1 MFPYRIDGDTELR
14 LIELDDVERL
24 NTLIEQ
30 NRDHIKKWA
39 AWLKDD
45 RSIEDTRTFV
55 ERNLK
60 QFAENKGFA
69 IAIWFKGEMAGQVE
83 YNYIDWANRKTEIGY
98 WLGASFQGK
107 GLVTKS
113 CRVLIDYAFNELKL
127 NRVEMHCGVENYKSR
142 KIPESLGFREEGV
155 IRQAGWL
162 HDRFVDFVVFGL
174 LAGEWENKAEIV
186 NARRQSAVADNL

>member
-1 MFPYRIDGDTELR
+1 MFTHRIDGDTQLR
-14 LIELDDVERL
+14 LIELDDAERL
-24 NTLIEQ
+24 NNLIEE
-30 NRDHIKKWA
+30 NRHHIKKWS

-45 RSIEDTRTFV
+45 HSIEDTRAFV

-69 IAIWFKGEMAGQVE
+69 IAIWFKGEMAGQIE
-83 YNYIDWANRKTEIGY
+83 YNYIDWPHRKTEIGY

-113 CRVLIDYAFNELKL
+113 CRVLIDYAFKELKL
-127 NRVEMHCGVENYKSR
+127 NRIEMHCDVENYKSR
-142 KIPESLGFREEGV
+142 KIPENLGFKEEGV

-162 HDRFVDFVVFGL
+162 HDRFVDFAIYGM
-174 LAGEWENKAEIV
+174 LAGEWEN
-186 NARRQSAVADNL
+186 NGQSFRQDFRITGFGK